1 MSLPNMITLG
11 RMVLV
16 PFVVWLI
23 ISGQN
28 QLAFWLFLLAGVS
41 DAVDGFI
48 AKQFNQATLLG
59 AYLDPLA
66 DKLLLV
72 SIYVTFGVAG
82 ILPPWVVIL
91 VVSRD
96 VLVVL
101 GLVVTWLLDR
111 PIQIRPL
118 MISKINTTFQ
128 ITLAGFA
135 LGRLGYGL
143 ALIEIQNI
151 LVIAVALLA
160 FASLAA
166 YFVVWARHMAGSPEV
181 QPTETGKSGPP
192 EPGPAK

>member
-1 MSLPNMITLG
+1 MSLPNVITLG
-11 RMVLV
+11 RMIVV

-23 ISGQN
+23 ISGEMEV
-28 QLAFWLFLLAGVS
+28 AFWLFLLAGVS

-72 SIYVTFGVAG
+72 SIYVTFGAAG

-101 GLVVTWLLDR
+101 GFMVTWLLDR

-118 MISKINTTFQ
+118 MISKINTTLQ
-128 ITLAGFA
+128 IALAGFE

-143 ALIEIQNI
+143 ELTEITTG
-151 LVIAVALLA
+151 LVVLVAVLA
-160 FASLAA
+160 IASLAA

-181 QPTETGKSGPP
+181 QPTESGNPRRS
-192 EPGPAK
+192 GQRGAR

>member
-1 MSLPNMITLG
+1 MSLPNVITLG

-23 ISGQN
+23 ISGEIEV
-28 QLAFWLFLLAGVS
+28 AFWLFLLAGVS

-72 SIYVTFGVAG
+72 SIYVTFGAAG

-101 GLVVTWLLDR
+101 GFMVTWLLGR

-118 MISKINTTFQ
+118 MISKINTTAQ
-128 ITLAGFA
+128 ISLAGFELA
-135 LGRLGYGL
+135 RLGYGL
-143 ALIEIQNI
+143 ALTDLKWA
-151 LVIAVALLA
+151 LVVLVAVLA
-160 FASLAA
+160 IASLAA

-181 QPTETGKSGPP
+181 QPTDSGNSLR
-192 EPGPAK
+192 PGRRVIK

>member
-28 QLAFWLFLLAGVS
+28 QWAFWLFLLAGIS

-72 SIYVTFGVAG
+72 SIYVTFGVVE
-82 ILPPWVVIL
+82 ILPPWLVIL

-118 MISKINTTFQ
+118 MISKINTTLQ
-128 ITLAGFA
+128 IALAGFA

-143 ALIEIQNI
+143 RLSEIQDT
-151 LVIAVALLA
+151 LVILVALLA

-181 QPTETGKSGPP
+181 QPTESGKAPDP
-192 EPGPAK
+192 ERSPVR